1 MDGLDAGHDTE
12 SASTWVMTF
21 CVSEHHPSKDGPTGS
36 IGRKL
41 SLVVTEGG
49 VRRKIC
55 LGGSKKCL
63 RSCN

>member
-36 IGRKL
+36 IGGTL
-41 SLVVTEGG
+41 SLVVTEE
-49 VRRKIC
+49 
-55 LGGSKKCL
+55 
-63 RSCN
+63 